1 MKPNRR
7 QPESRRFSL
16 PSIPKIRIP
25 ASVLKRI
32 AAAATGLGLAVALWF
47 AAPPAWNGIRQHEY
61 FAIANVETSG
71 NLRLSR
77 DELLEWA
84 GVAAGSSVWDATP
97 RAVAARLHGH
107 PWIEQAHVKRALP
120 RSLSIRIRERVPV
133 AILGV
138 GDLRYVDR
146 SGQVLGALKDQDSRD
161 FPIIT
166 GLSPDDDEFFDVGL
180 HRALQLLRWCER
192 LRCFDTI
199 SEIHVDRVRGVTIF
213 PLRNAVPVVL
223 GWGRWR
229 EKLERSGRVFA
240 VWQGQIDRLSQI
252 DVSFRNQAVVKLRE
266 VAQPAKRPAKK
277 GMRI

>member
-7 QPESRRFSL
+7 HLTGRRFALPSL
-16 PSIPKIRIP
+16 PRISIAAVTLR
-25 ASVLKRI
+25 RF
-32 AAAATGLGLAVALWF
+32 AAAAIGLGLAVALWC
-47 AAPPAWNGIRQHEY
+47 ATTPAWTAIRQHEY
-61 FAIANVETSG
+61 FALSTVETAG

-84 GVAAGSSVWDATP
+84 GVGMGSSIWDATP
-97 RAVAARLHGH
+97 HAVAARLRGH
-107 PWIEQAHVKRALP
+107 PWIEQARVKRSLP
-120 RSLSIRIRERVPV
+120 GSLSIRIRERVPV

-138 GDLRYVDR
+138 GELRYVDR
-146 SGQVLGALKDQDSRD
+146 SGQVLGALQGQDSRD

-166 GLSPDDDEFFDVGL
+166 GLSPDDAEFFDVGL

-199 SEIHVDRVRGVTIF
+199 SEIHIDRVRGVTIF

-240 VWQGQIDRLSQI
+240 LWQGQVHRLREI
-252 DVSFRNQAVVKLRE
+252 DVSFRKQAVVKLRE
-266 VAQPAKRPAKK
+266 VERPTGRPAKK
-277 GMRI
+277 GLRI